1 MNKKEILEAIKFNL
15 GCLEMGIIDKD
26 DFIQAME
33 DELNLI

>member
-1 MNKKEILEAIKFNL
+1 MNKKDLLAAIKFNL
-15 GCLEMGIIDKD
+15 EAFDKGIINKD